1 MNRNRNRLVI
11 VGIFV
16 LFLVPL
22 LAAITLERA
31 GYEPEN
37 TVNRG
42 LLVDPPV
49 PLPLA
54 ERVLLDGQAAA
65 EQTRGRWTL
74 LHLIRQAGC
83 DAACQARVTELRQV
97 HIAAG
102 RYQNEV
108 QVLLVSETPDEALL
122 SGIYERFLMLA
133 NPAAA
138 REPEVALLDTAI
150 TAAAA
155 RSGAATD
162 NWSALDGTT
171 FIVDPEGNLMLRYAP
186 GYNPSDLNKDLK
198 KLLKWSGR

>member
-1 MNRNRNRLVI
+1 MNKNRNRLVI
-11 VGIFV
+11 IGIFG
-16 LFLVPL
+16 LFLIPL
-22 LAAITLERA
+22 LAAITLERI
-31 GYEPEN
+31 GYEPGN

-42 LLVDPPV
+42 LLVNPPV

-54 ERVLLDGQAAA
+54 ERLLLDGRPAA
-65 EQTRGRWTL
+65 EPTRGRWTL
-74 LHLIRQAGC
+74 LHLIRQPAC
-83 DAACQARVTELRQV
+83 DATCQARVTELRQV

-108 QVLLVSETPDEALL
+108 QVLLVSEAPDEALL
-122 SGIYERFLMLA
+122 MGIYERFLLL
-133 NPAAA
+133 PATTTGTDSEAD
-138 REPEVALLDTAI
+138 LLDTAI
-150 TAAAA
+150 TAATAN
-155 RSGAATD
+155 SGAPTE